1 MAGKATESERQLKM
15 NLGQIT
21 KLKMKNTG
29 PALKKCLFAG
39 LSAVFGL
46 SSCVYIDEGLGENFI
61 PTDQMYDLYIY
72 EFPLTDIKTEYCD
85 SLSGFSSSRITVG
98 AVRDAANGLST
109 RSSSFTLIPL
119 AEEMDF
125 GTDPEIIQFHLS
137 AAKDTLS
144 FPNESDANILQ
155 NLYVYEITEDL
166 GSKYI
171 YASSGYRM
179 QEDGVIGDKIIAK
192 TVYNGSDSLSFDFSA
207 EFGQKYID
215 VLKEKFADMDSLDK
229 YTAELPGI
237 YICADEPVGNSGR
250 INMFDLPISVS
261 DNYLVNG
268 NYAQLKFS
276 AEYEG
281 ERKDT
286 SFLFYFGAQSLTYSS
301 SVAQYALNLCSH
313 EKFNPD
319 DHQANIAEAT
329 EFINIEGGYGPK
341 PVISAKEIR
350 DSLCMHFRLN
360 GVDSSKVIIN
370 KASLILPFDDP
381 DFSLKGIFPTMLS
394 PTCRLDS
401 EITSS
406 GGEEETTHSVYYAGL
421 TDASVESENQG
432 DVNWSISN
440 YAPDITHHVQ
450 EIIKMSPDADFRN
463 RDMWMLIL
471 ATETVTQK
479 NDNSEMNDYLQNLA
493 YANYYNNMYGYGNY
507 GYGYGYG
514 YGGYYDY
521 NNYYNYYYLAAM
533 MSNAS
538 SESTST
544 AAQLDK
550 DRYYVC
556 SLHGPKWPG
565 YDDVSIPLSEREI
578 PMMKVTYS
586 VPKR

>member
-1 MAGKATESERQLKM
+1 MMDMKRKGYGFTRLLFSGTVAA
-15 NLGQIT
+15 LGI
-21 KLKMKNTG
+21 
-29 PALKKCLFAG
+29 
-39 LSAVFGL
+39 
-46 SSCVYIDEGLGENFI
+46 SSCVYIDESLGENFI
-61 PTDQMYDLYIY
+61 PTDQMYDIYMY
-72 EFPLTDIKTEYCD
+72 EFPLRDIKTEYCD

-98 AVRDAANGLST
+98 AVRDAENGLST
-109 RSSSFTLIPL
+109 RTSSFTLIPVY
-119 AEEMDF
+119 EEMDF
-125 GTDPEIIQFHLS
+125 GTDPKIIQFHLS

-144 FPNESDANILQ
+144 YPDKSNASILQ
-155 NLYVYEITEDL
+155 NIYVHEIKKDL

-179 QEDGVIGDKIIAK
+179 QEDGIIGDEVIAK

-207 EFGQKYID
+207 AFGQKYID
-215 VLKEKFADMDSLDK
+215 ILKEKFADMDSLGK

-237 YICADEPVGNSGR
+237 YLRTDDPVGNTGR

-261 DNYLVNG
+261 DNYVVSG

-276 AEYEG
+276 AEYDG

-286 SFLFYFGAQSLTYSS
+286 SFMFYFGAQSLTYSTTVS
-301 SVAQYALNLCSH
+301 QYALNLCFH
-313 EKFNPD
+313 EKFNPHD
-319 DHQANIAEAT
+319 PQANAARAT
-329 EFINIEGGYGPK
+329 DRIDIEGGYGPK

-350 DSLCMHFRLN
+350 DSICRHFRLN
-360 GVDSSKVIIN
+360 GVDSSRVVIN
-370 KASLILPFDDP
+370 KASLIFPFDDP
-381 DFSLKGIFPTMLS
+381 DFSLKDIYPTMLS

-401 EITSS
+401 EIESS
-406 GGEEETTHSVYYAGL
+406 DGDSETTHSVYYAGL

-432 DVNWSISN
+432 DVNWSTSS
-440 YAPDITHHVQ
+440 YSPDVTHHVQ
-450 EIIKMSPDADFRN
+450 EIIKMSPDSDFSN

-471 ATETVTQK
+471 ATETVVQK
-479 NDNSEMNDYLQNLA
+479 NDNSAMNDYLQNLA

-521 NNYYNYYYLAAM
+521 SNYYNYYYLAAM

-538 SESTST
+538 SESTSSSP
-544 AAQLDK
+544 QLDK

-556 SLHGPKWPG
+556 SLHGPQWPG
-565 YDDVSIPLSEREI
+565 YDNTDMPLAERGV
-578 PMMKVTYS
+578 PMMRLTYA